1 MRQLCLLCDTR
12 WCICSPSIRR
22 FRPKSCHSLST
33 LAQPTRPLDSPRL
46 FPKCPIKMLFMS
58 NSNAVCASK
67 TSSHFHSFGSI
78 PLQSKEV
85 LVLFI
90 ILVKCIRL
98 YYWVNNFSPVV
109 YTAFIDI
116 LKFAA
121 PANGLLHNRVV
132 FNSVLL
138 FLTAIVIPNTD

>member
-1 MRQLCLLCDTR
+1 
-12 WCICSPSIRR
+12 
-22 FRPKSCHSLST
+22 
-33 LAQPTRPLDSPRL
+33 
-46 FPKCPIKMLFMS
+46 MLFMA

-67 TSSHFHSFGSI
+67 TSPHFHSFGSI